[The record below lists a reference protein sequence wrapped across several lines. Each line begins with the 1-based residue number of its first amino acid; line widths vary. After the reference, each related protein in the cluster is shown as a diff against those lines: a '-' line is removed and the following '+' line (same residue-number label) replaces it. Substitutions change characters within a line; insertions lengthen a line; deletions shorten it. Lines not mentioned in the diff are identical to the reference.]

1 MPVEIERKFLVDG
14 DAWRN
19 GVRRH
24 ELYRQ
29 GYLAGSESCSVRVR
43 VGGERAWVGIKG
55 RVLGASRPEY
65 EYEIPV
71 HEANEIL
78 DTLCVHGR
86 IEKRRYWV
94 PYADHEWEVDEF
106 LGSNAGLF
114 VAELEL
120 EDESETFVPP
130 PWLGR
135 EVTQDERYYNS
146 SLADRPWR
154 EWPEASRG
162 AG

>member
-14 DAWRN
+14 EAWRN

-24 ELYRQ
+24 ELFRQ

-43 VGGERAWVGIKG
+43 VGGERAWLGIKG

-78 DTLCVHGR
+78 ETLCVRGR
-86 IEKRRYWV
+86 IEKRRHWV
-94 PYADHEWEVDEF
+94 PYADLVLEVDEF
-106 LGSNAGLF
+106 LVSNAGLL

-120 EDESETFVPP
+120 EDESETFVVP

-146 SLADRPWR
+146 SLAERPWR
-154 EWPEASRG
+154 DWPEASRG
-162 AG
+162 LA